1 MKIAVTG
8 ASGHIGVNLCRE
20 LIEKEHS
27 VRALVHKNDH
37 GIRELP
43 VERIQGDLRDSSSLS
58 RLVSGVDIVFHLA
71 AVISIQVKGKEE
83 LYEKN
88 VGGTENILRACQ
100 KKGVRRFIHFS
111 SIHALIQEPFDL
123 ALDENRPLALNDRV
137 EYSRSK
143 ALAEKAVQEA
153 VEEGLDAVI
162 LNPTAGIGPFDYGPS
177 LLGRALILIH
187 QGKIP
192 ALIHGGYDW
201 VDVRDVA
208 KASVVSIEKGKT
220 GERYI
225 LSGHWRTLCEL
236 AEQVYQISGE
246 RFKRLTCS
254 AGLARIGLPFLKL
267 YCRLKGTQPLYT
279 KDSLKILQTA
289 HKRISSEKAKESL
302 GFIPRPIEETLRDT
316 YDWYRKNGL
325 MDQSGLKRNG

>member
-20 LIEKEHS
+20 LIEKGHA

-43 VERIQGDLRDSSSLS
+43 VERIQGNLMDFSLLS

-71 AVISIQVKGKEE
+71 AVISIQVRRKEE

-88 VGGTENILRACQ
+88 VGGTENILRVCQ
-100 KKGVRRFIHFS
+100 KEGVQRLIHFS

-123 ALDENRPLALNDRV
+123 ALDEFRPLALNERI

-143 ALAEKAVQEA
+143 ALAEKAVLEA
-153 VEEGLDAVI
+153 VEDGLDAVI

-177 LLGRALILIH
+177 LLGRALILMY

-208 KASVVSIEKGKT
+208 KAAVVSIEKGKK

-225 LSGHWRTLCEL
+225 LSGHWKTLCEL
-236 AEQVYQISGE
+236 AEQVYKISGE
-246 RFKRLTCS
+246 RFKRFTCS

-267 YCRLKGTQPLYT
+267 YCQLKGTQPLYT

-289 HKRISSEKAKESL
+289 HKRISSKKAKKSL

-316 YDWYRKNGL
+316 YDWYRKNGF
-325 MDQSGLKRNG
+325 MD

>member
-8 ASGHIGVNLCRE
+8 ASGHIGANLCRE
-20 LIEKEHS
+20 LIEKGHS
-27 VRALVHKNDH
+27 VRVLVHKNDH
-37 GIRELP
+37 GIKELP
-43 VERIQGDLRDSSSLS
+43 LECIPGDLMDPSSLS

-71 AVISIQVKGKEE
+71 AVISIQVNKKEE
-83 LYEKN
+83 LFEKN

-100 KKGVRRFIHFS
+100 KEGVRRFVHFS
-111 SIHALIQEPFDL
+111 SIHALVHEPFDL
-123 ALDENRPLALNDRV
+123 TLDESRPLALNDRI
-137 EYSRSK
+137 EYSWSK
-143 ALAEKAVQEA
+143 ALAEHAVQEA
-153 VEEGLDAVI
+153 VKDGLNAVI
-162 LNPTAGIGPFDYGPS
+162 LNPTAVIGPFDYTPS

-208 KASVVSIEKGKT
+208 KAAVVSIEKGKA

-236 AEQVYQISGE
+236 AEQVYKISGE
-246 RFKRLTCS
+246 RFKKLTCS

-267 YCRLKGTQPLYT
+267 YCRLNNTQPLYT
-279 KDSLKILQTA
+279 KDSLKILQTG
-289 HKRISSEKAKESL
+289 HSHISHEKAKKSL
-302 GFIPRPIEETLRDT
+302 EFTPRPIEETLRDT
-316 YDWYRKNGL
+316 YDWYRTNGL
-325 MDQSGLKRNG
+325 MD